1 MTAMRGKR
9 ACPTSL
15 HQTSTSRS
23 WVMSDPSVFFPITAL
38 VWIAGIWSQSCIS
51 SLVLSASD
59 VCGDLPPD
67 GTVCTG
73 DTILHNKRQ
82 QSDVVQSLSVR
93 STRGRRER
101 LTCCARE
108 SWTWRCLQILLKPS
122 ESMRCSLRLVSMH
135 LLQQNRQPPAPQEPL
150 TQGRARTILSAC
162 APAPF

>member
-15 HQTSTSRS
+15 HQTSTSTS

-51 SLVLSASD
+51 SLVFSASD

-67 GTVCTG
+67 GTVCAG
-73 DTILHNKRQ
+73 DTILHNTRQ
-82 QSDVVQSLSVR
+82 QSDVVQSLSVS

-122 ESMRCSLRLVSMH
+122 ESMSCSLRLVSMH
-135 LLQQNRQPPAPQEPL
+135 LLQQNRQPPAPQEP
-150 TQGRARTILSAC
+150 TG
-162 APAPF
+162 P